1 MKCGPDMAKQILG
14 ESGLADGLIKLHPW
28 DYCAIPKCDRIMHV
42 NAMPCT
48 HEAQRKYAIVP
59 IVGRDQAGGPLL
71 NIANPLIVFC
81 EKTMVLP
88 TLRMLGS
95 ESLPRIIGLPS
106 SIQELGDMMFSR
118 YGLTRNWT
126 SESVMSQQVMVS
138 ILIRPLGLG
147 EETA

>member
-14 ESGLADGLIKLHPW
+14 KSDIADGLIKLHPW

-48 HEAQRKYAIVP
+48 HEAKRKYAIVP
-59 IVGRDQAGGPLL
+59 IVGRDETGEPLL
-71 NIANPLIVFC
+71 NIADPLIVFC

-88 TLRMLGS
+88 TLKMLGN

-126 SESVMSQQVMVS
+126 SESVMSKPVMLSNFRRVTRLQV
-138 ILIRPLGLG
+138 
-147 EETA
+147 ETV